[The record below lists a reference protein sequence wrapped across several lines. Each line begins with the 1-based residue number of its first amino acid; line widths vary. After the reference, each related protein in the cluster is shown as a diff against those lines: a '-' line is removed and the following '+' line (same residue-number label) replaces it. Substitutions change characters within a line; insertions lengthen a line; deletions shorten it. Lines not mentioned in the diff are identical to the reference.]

1 VIAEPEETRHSETG
15 QTETNPSAAGPT
27 AKASARRS
35 PHRTSSA
42 DEVSASQAQAA
53 AGSDEP
59 RSGADMPSVEGAD
72 TADGAERTERA
83 ESAEG
88 TASVLEA
95 TAQLREAQAEAERYR
110 TNWQRAAADLIN
122 YRRRADQEKEGAVKY
137 GSVHLLKAML
147 PIFDDLE
154 RAIANAPEEIAGT
167 SWFEGLQMLSRKI
180 DSTLQSQGVE
190 AIEAVG
196 QPFDPTLHEA
206 VLYEEGEEGKVT
218 AEFQKGYR
226 LHGRVV
232 RPSLV
237 RVGSGQPRTED

>member
-1 VIAEPEETRHSETG
+1 MFAEPEDTRHSETG
-15 QTETNPSAAGPT
+15 QTETNPHTAGPT

-35 PHRTSSA
+35 HHRTSSSA
-42 DEVSASQAQAA
+42 EASASQVQAA
-53 AGSDEP
+53 GGSDEP
-59 RSGADMPSVEGAD
+59 RPGASVPSAEGTD
-72 TADGAERTERA
+72 TADGADQTERA
-83 ESAEG
+83 ESPEG
-88 TASVLEA
+88 AASVLDPA
-95 TAQLREAQAEAERYR
+95 AQLREAQEEAERYR
-110 TNWQRAAADLIN
+110 ANWQRAAADLVN
-122 YRRRADQEKEGAVKY
+122 YRRRADQEKEDAIKY
-137 GSVHLLKAML
+137 GSTHLLKALL

-180 DSTLQSQGVE
+180 ESTLQSQGVE
-190 AIEAVG
+190 AIEAAG

-237 RVGSGQPRTED
+237 RVGSGQRRTED

>member
-1 VIAEPEETRHSETG
+1 MIAEPEETRHSETG
-15 QTETNPSAAGPT
+15 DTETNPNTAGPT
-27 AKASARRS
+27 AQASARRS
-35 PHRTSSA
+35 AHRTSSA
-42 DEVSASQAQAA
+42 DEGSASQAQAA

-59 RSGADMPSVEGAD
+59 RSGASMPSAEGAD
-72 TADGAERTERA
+72 TADGADRTERA
-83 ESAEG
+83 ESTEG
-88 TASVLEA
+88 TASVLDA
-95 TAQLREAQAEAERYR
+95 TAQLREAQEEAERYR
-110 TNWQRAAADLIN
+110 ANWQRAAADLVN
-122 YRRRADQEKEGAVKY
+122 YRRRADQEKEDAIKY
-137 GSVHLLKAML
+137 GSVHLLKALL

-190 AIEAVG
+190 VIEAAG

-206 VLYEEGEEGKVT
+206 VLYEEGEEGRVT

-237 RVGSGQPRTED
+237 RVGSGQRRTED

>member
-1 VIAEPEETRHSETG
+1 MIAEPEETRHSETG
-15 QTETNPSAAGPT
+15 DTETNPNAAGPT
-27 AKASARRS
+27 AQASARRS
-35 PHRTSSA
+35 AHRTSSA

-59 RSGADMPSVEGAD
+59 RSGAEMPSVEGAD

-88 TASVLEA
+88 TASVLDA
-95 TAQLREAQAEAERYR
+95 TAQLREAQEEAERYR
-110 TNWQRAAADLIN
+110 ANWQRAAADLVN
-122 YRRRADQEKEGAVKY
+122 YRRRADQEKEDAIKY
-137 GSVHLLKAML
+137 GSTHLLKALL

-154 RAIANAPEEIAGT
+154 RAIANAPEEITGT

-190 AIEAVG
+190 AIEAAG

-237 RVGSGQPRTED
+237 RVGSGQRRTED

>member
-1 VIAEPEETRHSETG
+1 
-15 QTETNPSAAGPT
+15 
-27 AKASARRS
+27 
-35 PHRTSSA
+35 
-42 DEVSASQAQAA
+42 
-53 AGSDEP
+53 
-59 RSGADMPSVEGAD
+59 M
-72 TADGAERTERA
+72 
-83 ESAEG
+83 
-88 TASVLEA
+88 
-95 TAQLREAQAEAERYR
+95 
-110 TNWQRAAADLIN
+110 
-122 YRRRADQEKEGAVKY
+122 
-137 GSVHLLKAML
+137 

-190 AIEAVG
+190 VIEAAG

-232 RPSLV
+232 RPTLV
-237 RVGSGQPRTED
+237 RVGSGQWKAED